1 MLRSMYE
8 RSTSAAFGRTENCS
22 ISSGHAPLTTIED
35 STSSAVAIAGSRI
48 SCRKITAKKVTA
60 HSTAMASMT
69 SLAGSSAW
77 MSV

>member
-1 MLRSMYE
+1 MLRSMYG

-22 ISSGHAPLTTIED
+22 ISSGHTPLTTIED
-35 STSSAVAIAGSRI
+35 STSSAAAIAGSRM
-48 SCRKITAKKVTA
+48 SRRKITAKKDTA
-60 HSTAMASMT
+60 HSTAIASRT